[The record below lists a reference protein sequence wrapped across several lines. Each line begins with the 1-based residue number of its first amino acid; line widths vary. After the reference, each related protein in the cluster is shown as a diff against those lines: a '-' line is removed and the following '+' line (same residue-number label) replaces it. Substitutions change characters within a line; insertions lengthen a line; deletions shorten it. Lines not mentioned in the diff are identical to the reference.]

1 MVVVVVMRRRDVFAG
16 LEEEELRIAV
26 LVGGHGGGSHFGL
39 VFGAGIVCVC
49 VCVCV
54 RACVGRGTE
63 RQVGEREREGETG
76 SKGGREIGENPPAGL
91 GGWESISKHRKAN
104 GIPNEDGPGP
114 ACRPRGSLCHS
125 PCVPFS

>member
-1 MVVVVVMRRRDVFAG
+1 MLGWRRRSCGSPFSSVAMA
-16 LEEEELRIAV
+16 EAV
-26 LVGGHGGGSHFGL
+26 ILDCLLCGYC
-39 VFGAGIVCVC
+39 VCVC

-91 GGWESISKHRKAN
+91 GAGN
-104 GIPNEDGPGP
+104 
-114 ACRPRGSLCHS
+114 
-125 PCVPFS
+125 